1 MKTQEILSAFG
12 LKLWRSYDRWFACR
26 PTEGPAFAECSA
38 KSKRELVRMI
48 VPPPP
53 ATLSPSPEAI
63 AAWAEECVASAYG
76 EVDPDRL
83 AKAAF
88 AAYGLTPNQENLS
101 IFADAVRAWKRE

>member
-1 MKTQEILSAFG
+1 MKTRDILSAFG

-38 KSKRELVRMI
+38 KSTRKLIEMI

-53 ATLSPSPEAI
+53 EFLSPKAI
-63 AAWAEECVASAYG
+63 QAWAEECVTSCYG
-76 EVDPDRL
+76 KVDPETL

-88 AAYGLTPNQENLS
+88 AAYGLTPSQENLS
-101 IFADAVRAWKRE
+101 IFADAVRIWNRE